1 MTRDDGRL
9 EGVLLSLAIVCAVA
23 VILAG
28 PFSTAERLEGL
39 EPEACKEITA
49 LHTNSVT
56 QAMALAVALIALRKF
71 SRGSG
76 PPPD

>member
-1 MTRDDGRL
+1 MSRDDGRL

-28 PFSTAERLEGL
+28 PFTTADRLEDL
-39 EPEACKEITA
+39 PPQHCEQITA

-56 QAMALAVALIALRKF
+56 QAMALAGALIALRKF

-76 PPPD
+76 PPSG

>member
-1 MTRDDGRL
+1 MSRDDGRL
-9 EGVLLSLAIVCAVA
+9 EGMLLSLAIVCAVA

-28 PFSTAERLEGL
+28 PFTTAERLEGL
-39 EPEACKEITA
+39 PDRQCREITA

-56 QAMALAVALIALRKF
+56 QAMALAGALIALRKF

-76 PPPD
+76 PPSA